1 MKFASGCLIAAV
13 VALSQDVSAFAPPS
27 ASSSLPLRQ
36 ASHSASASSPSAL
49 GVTGQQ
55 AESKGPAAF
64 LRKVKADLPQFSWLA
79 EGSGNPNN
87 KIDMPDYVQAVLSQ
101 PEAPKRETE
110 SEERTQRIRGR
121 SEEASA
127 DAAALR
133 NMLVG
138 EADEEAWWR
147 TPRRGV
153 MEDAKRTQS

>member
-1 MKFASGCLIAAV
+1 MKFSNGCLIAAAAV
-13 VALSQDVSAFAPPS
+13 TLAQDVLAFAPPS
-27 ASSSLPLRQ
+27 TSSLPLRQ
-36 ASHSASASSPSAL
+36 SHASASSSGSSSPSAL

-87 KIDMPDYVQAVLSQ
+87 KIDMPDYVKAVLSQ
-101 PEAPKRETE
+101 PEAPKREAE
-110 SEERTQRIRGR
+110 SEKRTHRIRSR
-121 SEEASA
+121 FEEASA

-138 EADEEAWWR
+138 EADKEAWWR
-147 TPRRGV
+147 TPATLPR
-153 MEDAKRTQS
+153 EDGR